1 MKNRKPTPQ
10 QQEVIKRMQEGLS
23 ATFVNYALEEADQQI
38 AKNLATEIGIPF
50 TKIEQILRTY
60 HTLRTHHL
68 QLEDKEVIHLLEN
81 ALVDDP
87 TITPPKK
94 GLFKKV
100 VSDKC

>member
-10 QQEVIKRMQEGLS
+10 QQEVIKRMQEGLP
-23 ATFVNYALEEADQQI
+23 ATFVNYALAEADQQI
-38 AKNLATEIGIPF
+38 AKNLATDIGIPF

-81 ALVDDP
+81 ALVEEA
-87 TITPPKK
+87 ITATPK
-94 GLFKKV
+94 GLFKRV
-100 VSDKC
+100 ISEEL